1 MIEFSGLFM
10 QPEFW
15 HKRWQS
21 DQIGFHLREVNP
33 YLQRFWPQLDLEE
46 GARVLVPLCGKS
58 LDLLW
63 LAHQGHEVLG
73 IELSEKAVEDFF
85 SEHQFDPD
93 VSEQGPFKVYRAG
106 SIELWCGD
114 FFELTA
120 GDVADCAG
128 LYDRAALI
136 ALPPAM
142 REQYAAHLNRILPK
156 DAMGLLITLDYDQ
169 TQKAGP
175 PFAVLDDEVR
185 HLFGNF
191 WALKILEDQDVLG
204 ESWKFIESGV
214 TRLEERVYRVSAR

>member
-1 MIEFSGLFM
+1 M

-21 DQIGFHLREVNP
+21 NQIGFHLPQVNP
-33 YLQRFWPQLDLEE
+33 YLQRFWPQLGVEE

-63 LAHQGHEVLG
+63 LAQQGHEVLG
-73 IELSEKAVEDFF
+73 IELSERAVEDFF
-85 SEHQFDPD
+85 SEHHFDPN
-93 VSEQGPFKVYRAG
+93 VTEQGPFKVYRAG

-114 FFELTA
+114 FFDLTA

-136 ALPPAM
+136 ALPPKM

-156 DAMGLLITLDYDQ
+156 DTSGLLITLDYDQ
-169 TQKAGP
+169 TQKDGP
-175 PFAVLDDEVR
+175 PFAVLDDEVQR
-185 HLFGNF
+185 LFGAV
-191 WALKILEDQDVLG
+191 WSLKILEDQDVLG
-204 ESWKFIESGV
+204 ESWKFVESGV

>member
-1 MIEFSGLFM
+1 MIENLGLFM

-21 DQIGFHLREVNP
+21 NQIGFHLPEVNP
-33 YLQRFWPQLDLEE
+33 YLQRFWPQLTLEE

-85 SEHQFDPD
+85 SEHHFDPN

-120 GDVADCAG
+120 GDVADCTA

-142 REQYAAHLNRILPK
+142 RQQYAAHLNRIMPRESL
-156 DAMGLLITLDYDQ
+156 GLLITLDYDQ
-169 TQKAGP
+169 SQLDGP
-175 PFAVLDDEVR
+175 PFAVLDDEVQG
-185 HLFGNF
+185 LFAGF
-191 WALKILEDQDVLG
+191 WSLKILEDQDVLS
-204 ESWKFIESGV
+204 ESSKFVENGV
-214 TRLEERVYRVSAR
+214 TRLEERVYRISSR